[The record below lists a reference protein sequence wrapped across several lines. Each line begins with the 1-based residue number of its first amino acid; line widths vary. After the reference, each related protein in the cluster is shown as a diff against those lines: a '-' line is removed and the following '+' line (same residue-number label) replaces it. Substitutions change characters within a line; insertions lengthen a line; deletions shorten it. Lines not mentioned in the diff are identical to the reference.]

1 MLQYVDDLLIIVD
14 DMQSYKNLKFELENR
29 FKMTDMGLAN
39 RYLGIEN
46 PDCLGMDNCAPKT
59 TPMNDS
65 LRLDPEFAGDLLDEE
80 SKERYQSAVGS
91 LIYLMLGTRPDIS
104 FAVSILSR
112 FTAFPRTKHEEALHH
127 LFRYLRAT
135 PKIGI
140 TYRSKDS
147 DPIPFGFTDANFDG
161 TVVRD
166 DRRSTSAYVMML
178 SGGAVSWSTKRQPT
192 VSTSSTEAEYIG
204 QFNAA
209 REATWIRLF
218 LEELG

>member
-1 MLQYVDDLLIIVD
+1 M
-14 DMQSYKNLKFELENR
+14 
-29 FKMTDMGLAN
+29 
-39 RYLGIEN
+39 
-46 PDCLGMDNCAPKT
+46 
-59 TPMNDS
+59 
-65 LRLDPEFAGDLLDEE
+65 LDEE

-147 DPIPFGFTDANFDG
+147 DPIPFGFTDANFGG
-161 TVVRD
+161 TIVRD

-218 LEELG
+218 LEELGFGDLVQKATTIYADSNGARALAENPTSHSKAKHMEIKYYWQRQQVEHGVLRYHYVPSKKKMQQMG